1 MQKQIKRGKSP
12 VVVKTP
18 INHGQVVNEQNSNT
32 KNMAGSYTFTTHP
45 ENPANWTISQGL
57 YKDAHKKKNPSNIYP
72 SV

>member
-18 INHGQVVNEQNSNT
+18 INHDQVVNEQNSNT

-57 YKDAHKKKNPSNIYP
+57 
-72 SV
+72 